1 MACGRYVS
9 WRLWSA
15 AVLAGLVLG
24 ATCRPG
30 SAQET
35 EATTRYAAAAA
46 LQNRGEYALAAD
58 EWLGFVRKFP
68 SEPRVAKAYH
78 YLGVCYYQTG
88 KHAEAV
94 NTFQAVLTRFPNLEL
109 LDTTYLYLAASQ
121 FALAQAGQTGMY
133 QQALATLDTLL
144 AKFPGS
150 ASAIDALYY
159 RGECLYALGKKVEAI
174 EAYTALVAKDR
185 QHRLAPEATYAVGV
199 AREELGEME
208 AAGKVYEA
216 FLARYP
222 EHRLAPEVELRR
234 AETLLAR
241 GQAAEAVQ
249 RFAGA
254 AARPNFALADL
265 ALVRQADALVQ
276 LKRYPE
282 AAQVYAAVAQ
292 RFPQSQYV
300 ARALLAG
307 GRSFYL
313 AGDYSQARKVLESVP
328 AAELKDRLEAGH
340 WIARALLKEH
350 RPQDALARLEPLL
363 VAAGNSPLAAPLL
376 MDQADAV
383 YELPERR
390 AEASRLY
397 AAVAA
402 KYPQDPIAPQALYL
416 AAFTALETGDA
427 QTAARHAQQFLK
439 AYGQHALQP
448 DVAAIAAEAS
458 LQTDAF
464 AQAESLYATLIRDH
478 PDHANA
484 KRWKVRRAA
493 ALFGQKRFADT
504 LAALEPLVDSLESAD
519 AKAEALYLLGSS
531 RLEQKQYAAAVV
543 SLEAALA
550 SQPKGRHAEHILLA
564 LGRAHLL
571 LAQTSGKTEEVQKG
585 RQALQRLVRDFPQS
599 PLLDQAYY
607 RLGQCAL
614 QQGDPRQA
622 ASDFGRVVAR
632 WPQSPL
638 APHALYEQ
646 GGALLDAKDAAGAEA
661 ALTSFLK
668 SFGQHPLAPRARYA
682 RALARHQ
689 SAKYALAVEDL
700 QQALAGLQG
709 KEQAD
714 ARFVLG
720 LCQVELKQFVAAAES
735 FAILLRDQPAYPDAD
750 KVLYQWAWALKLQG
764 REAEAAAGF
773 RKLATEHPQSPLA
786 SEAQY
791 HLGESAYAAKDYP
804 AAAVAYYAVLEKED
818 GNPLGEKA
826 VHKLAWCYYHQANF
840 ADAQKTFAYQRQR
853 YRSGPLAGDAAF
865 MEAECLFKLARWA
878 DALKAYE
885 ALPALANR
893 EFQALVALHAGQAA
907 SQLKQWETAAR
918 HLAAGA
924 EKFADSPWAPEILY
938 ELGWAQ
944 QNLGRR
950 ADAQATYQ
958 RAIATTDKVGRS
970 GSEVAARAQFMIGEI
985 QFQNKDHAEAV
996 KSFFKVAYGY
1006 SFPKWQAEA
1015 TYEAARCFEVLNKK
1029 TQAAKLYQELVDKY
1043 PQSDKVPLAQERLA
1057 ALAQ

>member
-1 MACGRYVS
+1 MACGRHIPWRS
-9 WRLWSA
+9 WFAIL
-15 AVLAGLVLG
+15 VGGLALG
-24 ATCRPG
+24 ATRWPA
-30 SAQET
+30 SAQQT

-58 EWLGFVRKFP
+58 EWQAFIRNFP
-68 SEPRVAKAYH
+68 AEPRVARAYH

-94 NTFQAVLTRFPNLEL
+94 RTFQTVLAKFPNLEL
-109 LDTTYLYLAASQ
+109 LDSTYLYLAASQ
-121 FALAQAGQTGMY
+121 FALAQAGQAGMY
-133 QQALATLDTLL
+133 QQALATLDTLV
-144 AKFPGS
+144 AKFPES

-159 RGECLYALGKKVEAI
+159 RGECLYALGKKAEAI
-174 EAYTALVAKDR
+174 QAYTALVAKDR

-222 EHRLAPEVELRR
+222 EHRLAGEVELRR
-234 AETLLAR
+234 AETLLAT

-249 RFAGA
+249 RFAAA

-276 LKRYPE
+276 LKRYAE

-292 RFPQSQYV
+292 RFPKSQYV
-300 ARALLAG
+300 VRALLAG
-307 GRSFYL
+307 GKSSYL
-313 AGDYSQARKVLESVP
+313 AGDYAQARKLLESVP
-328 AAELKDRLEAGH
+328 AAALKDRLEAGH
-340 WIARALLKEH
+340 WIARSLLKEQ
-350 RPQDALARLEPLL
+350 RAQEALARIEPLL
-363 VAAGNSPLAAPLL
+363 AAAGNSPLAAPLL
-376 MDQADAV
+376 LDQADAV
-383 YELPERR
+383 YEMPGRR
-390 AEASRLY
+390 AEAVRLY

-402 KYPQDPIAPQALYL
+402 KYPQDPVAPQALYL
-416 AAFTALETGDA
+416 AAFAALETGDA
-427 QTAARHAQQFLK
+427 QTALGHAQQFLK
-439 AYGQHALQP
+439 TYGKHALRP
-448 DVAAIAAEAS
+448 DVSAIAAEAS
-458 LQTDAF
+458 LASGAF
-464 AQAESLYATLIRDH
+464 AQAESLYGALVRDYPNH
-478 PDHANA
+478 PDAE
-484 KRWKVRRAA
+484 RWKVRRAA

-504 LAALEPLVDSLESAD
+504 LAALEPVVASLKSAE

-531 RLEQKQYAAAVV
+531 RLEQKEYAAAVPL
-543 SLEAALA
+543 LEAALA
-550 SQPKGRHAEHILLA
+550 GQPQGRYADQILLA
-564 LGRAHLL
+564 LGRAHLA
-571 LAQTSGKTEEVQKG
+571 LAQASGKADHAQQG
-585 RQALQRLVRDFPQS
+585 RQVLERLVRDFPKS
-599 PLLDQAYY
+599 PLLDQAHY
-607 RLGQCAL
+607 RLGQCAI

-622 ASDFGRVVAR
+622 ANEFGRVVAG

-661 ALTSFLK
+661 VLGRFLER
-668 SFGQHPLAPRARYA
+668 FGQHPLAPRARYA

-689 SAKYALAVEDL
+689 AGQYALAIEDL

-709 KEQAD
+709 KPQAD
-714 ARFVLG
+714 ARFLLG
-720 LCQVELKQFVAAAES
+720 LCQVELKQYAAAADS
-735 FAILLRDQPAYPDAD
+735 FGALLRDQPAYPDAD

-764 REAEAAAGF
+764 REDEAAAGF
-773 RKLATEHPQSPLA
+773 RKLAAEHRQSPLA

-791 HLGESAYAAKDYP
+791 HVGESAYAAKDYT
-804 AAAVAYYAVLEKED
+804 AAAVAYYAVIEKED
-818 GNPLGEKA
+818 GTPLGEKA
-826 VHKLAWCYYHQANF
+826 VHKLAWCYYHQENF

-853 YRSGPLAGDAAF
+853 YRTGPLAGDAAF
-865 MEAECLFKLARWA
+865 MEAECLFKLARFA
-878 DALKAYE
+878 EALKAYE
-885 ALPALANR
+885 ALPALQNR
-893 EFQALVALHAGQAA
+893 EFQALAALHAGQAA
-907 SQLKQWETAAR
+907 GQLKQWETAAR

-944 QNLGRR
+944 QNLGRL

-958 RAIATTDKVGRS
+958 RAIAATDKVGRS

-1029 TQAAKLYQELVDKY
+1029 SQALKLYRELVDKY
-1043 PQSDKVPLAQERLA
+1043 PQSNKVPLARERVA